1 MSPGQFLNQH
11 SFTLGAAVSLAL
23 LAIWLFWDG
32 ITLNDLLAFGA
43 LAFGLG
49 IAYFTFNPGESTE
62 TDPAVVIEEIGAGDE
77 IQRWL
82 GAIDSAEVRQRM
94 QDLPS

>member
-23 LAIWLFWDG
+23 LAIWLFRDG
-32 ITLNDLLAFGA
+32 ITLNDLLAFAA

-62 TDPAVVIEEIGAGDE
+62 TDPAVVIEEIGAGTPVLLE
-77 IQRWL
+77 FQ
-82 GAIDSAEVRQRM
+82 S
-94 QDLPS
+94 PF